1 MAGGLEADINDSK
14 PCLFDVVPVLTY
26 PSLVFAQVDCSD
38 DQELD
43 VQIKKASHDI
53 KDIKARV
60 ISAHSWLK
68 RYQEPGSISLE
79 THG

>member
-1 MAGGLEADINDSK
+1 LAEGLGAAINDSK
-14 PCLFDVVPVLTY
+14 PCLFDVASVLTY
-26 PSLVFAQVDCSD
+26 PGLVFAQVDCLG
-38 DQELD
+38 DQEVDL
-43 VQIKKASHDI
+43 QFKKASHDI